1 MLCFALFTSAHAFC
15 QAKPSSMKRT
25 HPLYIGTSDQCSPWR
40 RTSRLYYINHDPI
53 LENSIKYLE
62 SSDISKLEPLRIN
75 GVDITSKTG
84 QPVRT
89 KTVNEQNEPGIQD
102 RRWNTQYAHLLEFKH
117 QHGHCLVPQHYP
129 PNPKLGLWVMAQRR
143 YYKLNKGLTQRHKER
158 RQLLNRAGFVFSVDR
173 RGPRMAKLKERSKDK
188 NIKDMDNFVG
198 FMIDNK
204 NELSEVEKR
213 EAWKMRFSVYQK

>member
-1 MLCFALFTSAHAFC
+1 
-15 QAKPSSMKRT
+15 
-25 HPLYIGTSDQCSPWR
+25 
-40 RTSRLYYINHDPI
+40 
-53 LENSIKYLE
+53 
-62 SSDISKLEPLRIN
+62 
-75 GVDITSKTG
+75 
-84 QPVRT
+84 
-89 KTVNEQNEPGIQD
+89 
-102 RRWNTQYAHLLEFKH
+102 
-117 QHGHCLVPQHYP
+117 
-129 PNPKLGLWVMAQRR
+129 MAQRR

-158 RQLLNRAGFVFSVDR
+158 RQLLNRAGFAFSVDR